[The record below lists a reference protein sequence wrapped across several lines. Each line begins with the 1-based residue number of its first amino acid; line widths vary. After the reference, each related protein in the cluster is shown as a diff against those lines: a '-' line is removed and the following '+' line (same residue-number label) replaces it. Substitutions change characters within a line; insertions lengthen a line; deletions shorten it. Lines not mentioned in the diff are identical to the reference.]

1 MTMLRFAFVAPMFVD
16 FYKQATM
23 QTGIS
28 DLDPAIH
35 CFTSTKPVL
44 PHAPSSIDMQ
54 ASVVYRPV
62 DKENCGG

>member
-1 MTMLRFAFVAPMFVD
+1 MTMSRCVFVALMFVD

-28 DLDPAIH
+28 DLDPAIRR
-35 CFTSTKPVL
+35 FTSTKSIL

-54 ASVVYRPV
+54 ASVVYCPA
-62 DKENCGG
+62 DKENYRG

>member
-1 MTMLRFAFVAPMFVD
+1 MTMSQCAFMALMFVD

-28 DLDPAIH
+28 DLDPAIRH
-35 CFTSTKPVL
+35 FTSTKPIL

-54 ASVVYRPV
+54 ASVVYRPA
-62 DKENCGG
+62 DKENYRG